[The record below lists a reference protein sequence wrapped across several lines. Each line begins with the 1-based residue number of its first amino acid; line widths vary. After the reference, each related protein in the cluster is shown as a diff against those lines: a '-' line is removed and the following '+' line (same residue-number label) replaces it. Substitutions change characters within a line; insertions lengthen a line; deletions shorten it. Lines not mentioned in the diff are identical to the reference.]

1 MKGIKMD
8 KIKSYF
14 GDSFNYLDEI
24 LTTNIVLK
32 YFNLI
37 DWDWNKVIW
46 PLWVEI
52 VIALLI
58 FWWKN
63 TKDD

>member
-1 MKGIKMD
+1 MN

-14 GDSFNYLDEI
+14 GDSFNYLDGI

-52 VIALLI
+52 AIALLI

>member
-14 GDSFNYLDEI
+14 GDSLNYLDGI

-37 DWDWNKVIW
+37 DWNWNKVIW

-52 VIALLI
+52 VIALLV

-63 TKDD
+63 TKDN